1 MARARERW
9 KELEKETKIEAFI
22 DNISTGVPVSSDDV
36 FEVSAMRH
44 IDSLELPMKAEVITR
59 YENEVFNKK
68 PYEQHLNFRRLT
80 LSKEVL
86 GNSFKTFMDGDR
98 KFDGQEAPLARVA
111 IFCEL
116 MRLCVPECG
125 SVLHLK
131 VTVGSKDEV
140 PIPEEALKLWEILV
154 LNPRLKAG
162 EKTQIPKNKK
172 KLIQSLVKTTK
183 DLFGEVFFM
192 PVDYTQPQKDGKKTS
207 ETCYTVNPEW
217 VERQMELFR
226 YSSFCTET
234 SERDT

>member
-116 MRLCVPECG
+116 MRLCVPECD

-131 VTVGSKDEV
+131 VVVGPKDAV
-140 PIPEEALKLWEILV
+140 PIPEGVLDLWKTLV
-154 LNPRLKAG
+154 FNERLK
-162 EKTQIPKNKK
+162 Q
-172 KLIQSLVKTTK
+172 
-183 DLFGEVFFM
+183 
-192 PVDYTQPQKDGKKTS
+192 GKKTPENKKTMIQALIRTANHLFGGDYCPKAVPDRTRIGGVNIQMS
-207 ETCYTVNPEW
+207 TYTANQKW
-217 VERQMELFR
+217 RDRHMELFK
-226 YSSFCTET
+226 YLLANPLS
-234 SERDT
+234 